1 MNPDLTGLGTTQRH
15 SSGAAYGSALNS
27 RQAFHRPRNVPG
39 VAGHWI
45 HLGAVLSPLVIGEMI
60 KDPDRRWRWIRLST
74 AVAAVASEAL
84 WTHRLLKKRALED
97 DREHGAQR

>member
-1 MNPDLTGLGTTQRH
+1 MQPRAQLFPRNEIYTDLP
-15 SSGAAYGSALNS
+15 A
-27 RQAFHRPRNVPG
+27 RQAFHRPRNLPG

-60 KDPDRRWRWIRLST
+60 KDPDKRWRAIRLST

-84 WTHRLLKKRALED
+84 WTNRLLKKRA
-97 DREHGAQR
+97 REESREFEVQR

>member
-1 MNPDLTGLGTTQRH
+1 MNPH
-15 SSGAAYGSALNS
+15 MANIGAAPAYSSSTGFTHS
-27 RQAFHRPRNVPG
+27 RQAFHRPAGLG

-60 KDPDRRWRWIRLST
+60 PDPDKRWRAIRLST

-84 WTHRLLKKRALED
+84 WTHRLIKKRAHEEE
-97 DREHGAQR
+97 REHEIQR

>member
-1 MNPDLTGLGTTQRH
+1 MNPHTANTGAAPAY
-15 SSGAAYGSALNS
+15 SSGTAYPHS
-27 RQAFHRPRNVPG
+27 RQAYHRPAGLG

-60 KDPDRRWRWIRLST
+60 PDPDKRWRAIRLST

-84 WTHRLLKKRALED
+84 WTHRLLKKRAQEEE
-97 DREHGAQR
+97 REHEIQR